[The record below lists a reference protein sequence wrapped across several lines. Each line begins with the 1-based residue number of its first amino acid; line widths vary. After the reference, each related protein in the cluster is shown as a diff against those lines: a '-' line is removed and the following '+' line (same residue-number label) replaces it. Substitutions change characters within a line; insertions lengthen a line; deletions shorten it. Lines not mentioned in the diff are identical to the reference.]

1 MVSRNIKNIVTES
14 FWMAIDA
21 IRKNKLRS
29 SLTLLGISIGVF
41 SVIGVMTAIRTLES
55 SIASGLN
62 VFATNTFVIQKYPE
76 VNFGSNREYRKRKNI
91 DFSQYQKFKSRS
103 ILPILVSV
111 LEGSSVRNVRYKDR
125 IVKNY
130 VDLIGGDD
138 GTIRFYNTYISDGRN
153 FIEDDIH
160 FKRNV
165 CVLGM
170 DVVDRLFPFEDP
182 ISKKI
187 KVDGLDYF
195 VIGVTERQGEAF
207 GQSKDNFIAIPIS
220 TYLER
225 FSEKWTTLSIHVES
239 SSEST
244 FEKTKDE
251 AIGLMR
257 SIRKVKPEDD
267 NDFEVWRAF
276 TPSEL
281 LPQLSYFGINA
292 DEQIDQLTD
301 PLQDSFENAVSEA
314 ANATNVIPS
323 LADTV
328 ALGQKGLKSLANKLE
343 AQSKS
348 VNSLVNK
355 MNDLNRKITEGTNL
369 LKDAMTYG
377 PLSLDAHLIGPDLQL
392 RSNSEF
398 VDAVDRALS
407 DATDPNRPT
416 FGPPAAK
423 DIAASQG
430 SIEAALRGEAPI
442 VQNTTM
448 WFGIVLTIQAENKTA
463 LGNQMNTIANFLSI
477 DDSPIDLDKTDQ
489 LTNLFG

>member
-225 FSEKWTTLSIHVES
+225 FSDKWTTLSIHVES

-267 NDFEVWRAF
+267 NDFEVVTNTEMIEQFSGFTNGVKLFALCVSVIALVVAGIGIMNIMLVSVTERIKEIGIRKAIGATKKDILTQFLMEAIFLSEFGGIVGIIMGIAGGNMVAVIFNIPAVIPIDWALIGLVVCSAIGIGFGIYPAWRA
-276 TPSEL
+276 
-281 LPQLSYFGINA
+281 
-292 DEQIDQLTD
+292 
-301 PLQDSFENAVSEA
+301 
-314 ANATNVIPS
+314 
-323 LADTV
+323 
-328 ALGQKGLKSLANKLE
+328 
-343 AQSKS
+343 AQ
-348 VNSLVNK
+348 
-355 MNDLNRKITEGTNL
+355 
-369 LKDAMTYG
+369 
-377 PLSLDAHLIGPDLQL
+377 
-392 RSNSEF
+392 
-398 VDAVDRALS
+398 
-407 DATDPNRPT
+407 
-416 FGPPAAK
+416 
-423 DIAASQG
+423 
-430 SIEAALRGEAPI
+430 
-442 VQNTTM
+442 
-448 WFGIVLTIQAENKTA
+448 
-463 LGNQMNTIANFLSI
+463 
-477 DDSPIDLDKTDQ
+477 
-489 LTNLFG
+489 